1 MTTILLITAAVLGFL
16 SFFEPCTIATHTL
29 FAARASHT
37 PVKQRWLAL
46 VQLMLSRIGLLVIIF
61 GSAAVIEIEKFSANT
76 AILMLSAIGLIYLIT
91 RKIYLPVP
99 HLEFFRLLP
108 AHEELSQGLKLGLT
122 LPACTLPLVLIV
134 GILSALTQ
142 QAAVAVW
149 AGVVFA
155 IMFTVPTLWDST
167 HELNAAH
174 RVFLSKAANLSPY
187 ITTLLLWS
195 GAFLIWQ
202 TGVWGT

>member
-1 MTTILLITAAVLGFL
+1 MSTVLLITAAVLGFL

-29 FAARASHT
+29 FAVRASHA
-37 PVKQRWLAL
+37 PIKQRRLAL
-46 VQLMLSRIGLLVIIF
+46 AQLMLSRIGLLVIIF
-61 GSAAVIEIEKFSANT
+61 GSAAAIGMAELSANV
-76 AILMLSAIGLIYLIT
+76 AILMLSVIGLIYLIT

-108 AHEELSQGLKLGLT
+108 GHDELSQGLKLGLT

-134 GILSALTQ
+134 AILSALTQ

-149 AGVVFA
+149 AGLVFA
-155 IMFTVPTLWDST
+155 IMFTLPTLWDST

-187 ITTLLLWS
+187 VTTLLLWS
-195 GAFLIWQ
+195 GALLIWI
-202 TGVWGT
+202 